1 MGKHSAPRSSPLAG
15 SAGSTPA
22 RSRRSHRSRSH
33 RTPWLAATVVP
44 LGVLAAAATTTA
56 GAGQSAAPLAS
67 SVDPIA
73 TPAPNPPPADAA
85 ASPTKAQPPAPPVAP
100 APPPPPTPP
109 VSVTSGAV
117 PEVNY
122 AAYRDAAQAMSHTDP
137 GCGIAWSTIAG
148 IGRVESH
155 HANNGDVNP
164 ATGDLRAPIYGPT
177 LNGTLAGNEVITDTD
192 GGALDGDSR
201 YDRAVGSMQFL
212 PSTWEIYAADGNG
225 DGKAD
230 PQNVFDAALTT
241 ATYLCDDHGDLRDP
255 HTQVSAI
262 LRYNNSMDYVD
273 DVLGYART
281 Y

>member
-1 MGKHSAPRSSPLAG
+1 M
-15 SAGSTPA
+15 
-22 RSRRSHRSRSH
+22 
-33 RTPWLAATVVP
+33 
-44 LGVLAAAATTTA
+44 
-56 GAGQSAAPLAS
+56 
-67 SVDPIA
+67 
-73 TPAPNPPPADAA
+73 
-85 ASPTKAQPPAPPVAP
+85 
-100 APPPPPTPP
+100 
-109 VSVTSGAV
+109 

-122 AAYRDAAQAMSHTDP
+122 AAYRHAAQTMSHTDP
-137 GCGIAWSTIAG
+137 GCGIAWPTIAG

-201 YDRAVGSMQFL
+201 YDRAVGPMQFL
-212 PSTWEIYAADGNG
+212 PSTWELYAADGNG
-225 DGKAD
+225 DGKAN

-255 HTQVSAI
+255 RAQVSAI